1 MSSCGARE
9 RVGRQPISERGLA
22 TVLRQTLPRRCN
34 YTRVNYAELLG
45 EAQHFGIKTFGQF
58 RQLMLRH
65 RRRAIAIDRK
75 PFDALNERIQR
86 RELGDAVYAEMIRK
100 QIWFSWEGLTRLVFE
115 LELGERYAAF
125 LRERYEDK
133 SVVPERPGR

>member
-1 MSSCGARE
+1 MSSFGARE
-9 RVGRQPISERGLA
+9 RVARRPISERGIA

-34 YTRVNYAELLG
+34 YTRVNYAELVE
-45 EAQHFGIKTFGQF
+45 EAQHFGVKTHGQF

-65 RRRAIAIDRK
+65 RRRAIAIDRE

-86 RELGDAVYAEMIRK
+86 RELGDGVYAEMVRK

-115 LELGERYAAF
+115 LEFGERYAAF
-125 LRERYEDK
+125 VSGRYSRE
-133 SVVPERPGR
+133 PTA